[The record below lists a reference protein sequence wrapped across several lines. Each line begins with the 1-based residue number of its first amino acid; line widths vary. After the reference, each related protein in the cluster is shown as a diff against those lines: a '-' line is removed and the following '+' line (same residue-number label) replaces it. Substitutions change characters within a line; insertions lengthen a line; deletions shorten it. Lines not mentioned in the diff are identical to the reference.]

1 MHIPSIFNL
10 MFWKNNARGHELI
23 NIKITNIAPVNHFK
37 FFERLALSYFN
48 FNNNTKKRK
57 KC

>member
-23 NIKITNIAPVNHFK
+23 NIEITNIAPVNHSK
-37 FFERLALSYFN
+37 FL
-48 FNNNTKKRK
+48 KG
-57 KC
+57 